1 MGDVK
6 VFLAKGELPER
17 ESHNSRMFID
27 LAENIHIHYREY
39 RNVFSLDEYFEYA
52 DIVAKSTEDVRN
64 YLAQNPEYK
73 ESTYP
78 DLLQI
83 AGGRQRIKQ
92 YLKNSPAPNKSKYY
106 NNDFA
111 IELQDEKEVDEIHF
125 HYRDFRI
132 AMNRNTFKVVAKK
145 FNDALTVLYDFE
157 NNNTYTR
164 TIRPEHVRK
173 IYQYNG
179 ERNEETQFM
188 GSIKVGASDIFS
200 NWYYVRDDWNS
211 KGEFN
216 WHPYPETINALIKD
230 YKDNG
235 RFKPIIL
242 STEEDGKHFIVDG
255 HHRFYV
261 ATKLLCLEEIDAVV
275 LDLTFDQTEDLRSAE
290 TLIKKFDKET
300 KHKYNMITFM
310 QFYLSCKLNRHYEGS
325 FNKKLRGY
333 NFITKSISVIKR
345 VLKGN
350 KNIIDAIKET
360 KLKVKK

>member
-1 MGDVK
+1 MGEVK
-6 VFLAKGELPER
+6 KFLAKVELPER
-17 ESHNSRMFID
+17 EAHNSRMFID

-52 DIVAKSTEDVRN
+52 DIIAKSTEDVRS

-83 AGGRQRIKQ
+83 AGGRQRVKQ
-92 YLKNSPAPNKSKYY
+92 FLKNSPAPNKSKYY

-132 AMNRNTFKVVAKK
+132 AMNRETFRVVACK
-145 FNDALTVLYDFE
+145 FAEAYNELGEFE
-157 NNNTYTR
+157 RSNKYVR
-164 TIRPEHVRK
+164 TPRPEHVQQ
-173 IYQYNG
+173 IYTDNG
-179 ERNEETQFM
+179 NKNEETQFL
-188 GSIKVGASDIFS
+188 GSVKMNVNGVFS
-200 NWYYVRDDWNS
+200 KWYYVRDNWNP
-211 KGEFN
+211 KDKFN
-216 WHPYPETINALIKD
+216 WRPYPETINALIKD

-242 STEEDGKHFIVDG
+242 STEENGWHFIVDG

-261 ATKLLCLEEIDAVV
+261 ATKLIGLEKIDAVV
-275 LDLTFDQTEDLRSAE
+275 LDLTFDQTANLRNAE
-290 TLIKKFDKET
+290 SLIKEFDKET
-300 KHKYNMITFM
+300 NHKYNMITFM
-310 QFYLSCKLNRHYEGS
+310 QFYLSCKLNRYYEGS
-325 FNKKLRGY
+325 FNKKLRSY
-333 NFITKSISVIKR
+333 NFITRTISVVKR
-345 VLKGN
+345 ILKGN
-350 KNIIDAIKET
+350 KNPIDAIKEL